1 MATENTSTTRGNPI
15 LAAGAIMALSAMA
28 VGCQANSGTR
38 MYAIEAHAQRVE
50 AWCYA
55 AHVGGTT
62 KSLLQQCVQQAWIN
76 VPLGECDIDPCT
88 DTGRFD
94 PPYDAR
100 RGYIDYK

>member
-62 KSLLQQCVQQAWIN
+62 KSLLQQCIQQAWIN

-88 DTGRFD
+88 RYG
-94 PPYDAR
+94 PL
-100 RGYIDYK
+100 